1 MAGEDL
7 PMSMKSPA
15 PLAGEVGQRVSI
27 RLRDGDGLRD
37 ILGTLETLTSVRK
50 KDGSLENF
58 DPAQIT
64 TWRIVRPV
72 SPRAGTGAPTSIRIN
87 EIEQSLENTWP
98 AEEIIIRGGWRYR
111 LSSGF
116 TYRANS
122 IIPFG
127 KLPLGQPELPYS
139 EEIKYAV
146 KEFTARGLT
155 PTFHLPLPTY
165 SELDQALERDGWQLI
180 LDAHILI
187 ADSVDIPTPPLP
199 EGFAFVIED
208 YPSENWLGVQG
219 DSVGKKIMS
228 AYPGTYIS
236 ISHQN
241 ELIATG
247 RVAESDGWAVLS
259 RIYIKEEFRGKR
271 LARPLLGELI
281 KNSRSTKCA
290 LQVDISNSPA
300 IELYASS
307 GFRAHHNYRY
317 RSYLA

>member
-1 MAGEDL
+1 MGDVGE
-7 PMSMKSPA
+7 
-15 PLAGEVGQRVSI
+15 RVSI
-27 RLRDGDGLRD
+27 RLRENGGLRD
-37 ILGTLETLTSVRK
+37 LLGTLEAPTSVRK
-50 KDGSLENF
+50 KDGSLESFN
-58 DPAQIT
+58 PADIAA
-64 TWRIVRPV
+64 WRIVQPV
-72 SPRAGTGAPTSIRIN
+72 SQRAGTGAPTSIRIN

-127 KLPLGQPELPYS
+127 KLPLGQPELPFS
-139 EEIKYAV
+139 QEIQYAI

-155 PTFHLPLPTY
+155 PTFHLPLPAY
-165 SELDQALERDGWQLI
+165 AELDQALADSGWKLI

-187 ADSVDIPTPPLP
+187 ADNVDIPTPPLP
-199 EGFAFVIED
+199 SGFTFILED
-208 YPSENWLGVQG
+208 YPSDQWLKVQG
-219 DSVGKKIMS
+219 DDVGKKIMS
-228 AYPGTYIS
+228 AYPGKYIS
-236 ISHQN
+236 ISHES

-259 RIYIKEEFRGKR
+259 RIYIKEEFRGKG

-281 KNSRSTKCA
+281 KNSTTTKAA

-300 IELYASS
+300 IELYSSS

-317 RSYLA
+317 RSYIA

>member
-1 MAGEDL
+1 
-7 PMSMKSPA
+7 MSIKSPA
-15 PLAGEVGQRVSI
+15 PLMGDVGQRVSI
-27 RLRDGDGLRD
+27 RLRDGGGLRD
-37 ILGTLETLTSVRK
+37 ILGTLESLTSVRK

-58 DPAQIT
+58 DPAAISA
-64 TWRIVRPV
+64 WRIVLPV
-72 SPRAGTGAPTSIRIN
+72 SARAGTGAPTTMRVN

-127 KLPLGQPELPYS
+127 KLPLGQPELPFS
-139 EEIKYAV
+139 EEINYAI

-155 PTFHLPLPTY
+155 PTFHLPLPAY
-165 SELDQALERDGWQLI
+165 SELDQALADEGWELI

-187 ADSVDIPTPPLP
+187 ADTADIPTPPLP
-199 EGFAFVIED
+199 SSYAFVIED

-219 DSVGKKIMS
+219 DNVGKKIMS
-228 AYPGTYIS
+228 AYPGKYIS
-236 ISHQN
+236 ISHDS

-247 RVAESDGWAVLS
+247 RVAQSDGWAVLS
-259 RIYIKEEFRGKR
+259 RIYIKEEFRGKG

-281 KNSRSTKCA
+281 KNSNSTKCA

-300 IELYASS
+300 IELYSSS

-317 RSYLA
+317 RSYTA